1 MSRRRLRTLALTS
14 AVLATTAGAQPT
26 PAAVKPEGRPVPVA
40 RGHEQV
46 VPVDDELMVS
56 DARHPRLLRSKRPGR
71 IDRKW
76 VERTAMP
83 RIPATVLDE
92 LEAVMPP
99 FVGDPVLQSPE
110 APMLPHA
117 ATAVRGRVFIV
128 EGDRL
133 VAQTQ
138 AGLGF
143 DHNNGAIQVMQQV
156 LGTFG
161 TEFDFVTVFTTFD
174 DANVAA
180 YYLPLKQDVDGLGE
194 CNFNQG
200 KTFGCLFDQ
209 FEGQVPNLQGF
220 VFMNSLATW
229 QDWDRSYDGVVHPFT
244 SFDSGVFS
252 TLGQEVAHRWGSG
265 LRFVDPRAN
274 NVSNL
279 LLGRDGSH
287 WAAFVDTDASVMD
300 GWDWSDE
307 DPDRFELVGDMDRFS
322 TLDLY
327 TIGAL
332 PVAAAKP
339 FYVIDQATF
348 DVRGRDLL
356 GVNGRRIPADAVLQ
370 LPSDGLLDANG
381 MDLGALGAKV
391 PVTIQDVVDAEGNRC
406 PDPDNTQKTF
416 RQAIVLVTSPGQTI
430 AQAEGIASQLN
441 TVLETWEAWWLDRTN
456 KTMKLCTDLDRDCE
470 HAQQELTGG
479 LVEHDGESLQPGATA
494 KISLTVKAS
503 GDDVTGAVVSLTAV
517 GSGADQVTMPAT
529 VEVGNVDEDGEQTVS
544 FDLELGADYPCGAGL
559 IVQATLDAD
568 NAASVSQEIFL
579 FPGYKTLSSES
590 FGSDDNGFFTNVDEK
605 DTAGNR
611 RDGALVYTPKVELTC
626 DMSQRSP
633 ERDASLD
640 NDGAFITGAGTDH
653 VPNLLDN
660 DPGDGAEL
668 DGDTSLWSPAF
679 ELGGTRDPEI
689 RFAYWLDGGEGDAL
703 LVQLSADGEETFV
716 TAKEI
721 TESFHGWVIGRVS
734 IRDAFNN
741 TVPEKVSARF
751 VFDSQSGTLEGGI
764 DEVRVLDFDGQCLA
778 IARGGFCG
786 CSESGDAAPTAP
798 VAMLLGLV
806 GLRGLRR
813 RRRG

>member
-1 MSRRRLRTLALTS
+1 MSHRRPL
-14 AVLATTAGAQPT
+14 VLASALLAATAAAQPT
-26 PAAVKPEGRPVPVA
+26 PPDARHGDRAVPVA
-40 RGHEQV
+40 RGHENV

-56 DARHPRLLRSKRPGR
+56 DPRHPRLLRSKRPGR

-83 RIPATVLDE
+83 RIPTAVLDE
-92 LEAVMPP
+92 LERVMPP

-110 APMLPHA
+110 APMLPNA
-117 ATAVRGRVFIV
+117 ATAVSGRVFII

-133 VAQTQ
+133 AAQTQ
-138 AGLGF
+138 NGLGF

-194 CNFNQG
+194 CDFRNG

-209 FEGQVPNLQGF
+209 FDGQVPNLQGF

-229 QDWDRSYDGVVHPFT
+229 QDWDRNYDGVVHPFT
-244 SFDSGVFS
+244 SFDSSVFS

-265 LRFVDPRAN
+265 LRFVDPRSN
-274 NVSNL
+274 RVSNL
-279 LLGRDGSH
+279 LLGRDNSH

-300 GWDWSDE
+300 GWDWSDA

-370 LPSDGLLDANG
+370 LPSDALLEANG
-381 MDLGALGAKV
+381 MYLGARGGKV

-406 PDPDNTQKTF
+406 PDPDNTPKTF
-416 RQAIVLVTSPGQTI
+416 RQAVVLVTRPGQTV
-430 AQAEGIASQLN
+430 AQAQGIASQLN

-470 HAQQELTGG
+470 HARQELTGG
-479 LVEHDGESLQPGATA
+479 RVEHDGESLQPGGTA
-494 KISLTVKAS
+494 KIGLTVKAS
-503 GDDVTGAVVSLTAV
+503 GDDVEGAVVSLTAV
-517 GSGADQVTMPAT
+517 GSGADRVSMPAT
-529 VEVGNVDEDGEQTVS
+529 IEVGKVDKGDEKTVS
-544 FDLELGADYPCGAGL
+544 FELELGRDYPCGAGL

-568 NAASVSQEIFL
+568 NAASVSQEIFI
-579 FPGYKTLSSES
+579 FPGYRTLFSES
-590 FGSDDNGFFTNVDEK
+590 FGSADNDFSTNVDGK
-605 DTAGNR
+605 DTADSR
-611 RDGALVYTPKVELTC
+611 RKGALVYTPKVELTC
-626 DMSQRSP
+626 DMSRRSP
-633 ERDASLD
+633 ERDASID
-640 NDGAFITGAGTDH
+640 DDGAFITGPGTDH

-660 DPGDGAEL
+660 DPGEGAEL

-679 ELGGTRDPEI
+679 DLGGTRDPEI
-689 RFAYWLDGGEGDAL
+689 RFAYWLDGAEGDAL
-703 LVQLSADGEETFV
+703 LVQLSADGEQTFV
-716 TAKEI
+716 TAKKI
-721 TESFHGWVIGRVS
+721 TDSFHGWVIGRVS
-734 IRDAFNN
+734 IRDVFGN
-741 TVPEKVSARF
+741 VPQKVSARF
-751 VFDSQSGTLEGGI
+751 VFDSPSGTLEGGI
-764 DEVRVLDFDGQCLA
+764 DEVHLLDFDGQCLS

-786 CSESGDAAPTAP
+786 CSESGDATPTAP
-798 VAMLLGLV
+798 VAMLLGLA
-806 GLRGLRR
+806 GLRRLRR
-813 RRRG
+813 RRG